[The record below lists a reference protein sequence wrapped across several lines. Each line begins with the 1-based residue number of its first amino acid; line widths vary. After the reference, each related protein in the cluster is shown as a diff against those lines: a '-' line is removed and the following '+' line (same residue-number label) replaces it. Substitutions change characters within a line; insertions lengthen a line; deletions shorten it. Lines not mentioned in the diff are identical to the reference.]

1 MAPFF
6 YLITYCVIKPSFYA
20 GSITSFLHVV
30 SGPDHLAAVTPLSVK
45 NKKRAWQVGLFWGMG
60 HLTGIAIIGGLFLL
74 FKESIP
80 VESISSFSEKLV
92 GWLLIGMG
100 LWGYYR
106 LLGNRIHSNS
116 PKKASPKHRLS
127 SFGIGVLHGLAGV
140 SHFILLL
147 PLLSFDHFIS
157 GILYL
162 LGFALGTV
170 SAMTLYAYL
179 IGKTSHWAGSHKH
192 WINGIRFVA
201 ASFAFIIGVYW
212 LKLSH

>member
-1 MAPFF
+1 
-6 YLITYCVIKPSFYA
+6 
-20 GSITSFLHVV
+20 
-30 SGPDHLAAVTPLSVK
+30 
-45 NKKRAWQVGLFWGMG
+45 MG

-74 FKESIP
+74 FKENIP
-80 VESISSFSEKLV
+80 VESISSYSEKLV
-92 GWLLIGMG
+92 GWLLISMG

-106 LLGNRIHSNS
+106 LLGNRIHSISTKN
-116 PKKASPKHRLS
+116 ASPKHRLS

-170 SAMTLYAYL
+170 SAMTLL
-179 IGKTSHWAGSHKH
+179 FLGMI
-192 WINGIRFVA
+192 F
-201 ASFAFIIGVYW
+201 
-212 LKLSH
+212 